1 MYHYKACGLDN
12 VYLKNGYEEK
22 NTPSGKSIAIHDIDG
37 LHKAIGK
44 GIANKEA
51 ALTPQEFRFLRGELD
66 LSQKALVMLLDRT
79 DQMVAKW
86 EKGETK
92 ILVLADK
99 AIRDLY
105 MESIGEGPISNLLQ
119 RLAQLDRK
127 NRELT
132 LQLEETATG
141 WLSESSAA

>member
-51 ALTPQEFRFLRGELD
+51 ALTPQ
-66 LSQKALVMLLDRT
+66 
-79 DQMVAKW
+79 
-86 EKGETK
+86 
-92 ILVLADK
+92 
-99 AIRDLY
+99 
-105 MESIGEGPISNLLQ
+105 
-119 RLAQLDRK
+119 
-127 NRELT
+127 
-132 LQLEETATG
+132 
-141 WLSESSAA
+141 